1 MIKLYDVKWF
11 YTDSGE
17 VIPYI
22 YNYNETKI
30 KELLSR
36 SIIDLPEDFR
46 QISSLAGQ
54 VAITK
59 IYGKTT
65 KFYSSYDL
73 LNEYLNPIQRAI
85 ILKGKFFNEA
95 EVNEKQIK
103 LMKHFIE
110 QQIKRQKNKKTNQN
124 QFDERD
130 F

>member
-22 YNYNETKI
+22 YNYDETKI

-65 KFYSSYDL
+65 KFYNSYDL

-110 QQIKRQKNKKTNQN
+110 QQIKRQKNKKANQN

>member
-65 KFYSSYDL
+65 KFYNSYDL

-110 QQIKRQKNKKTNQN
+110 QQIKRQKNKKANQN